1 MSLFQQ
7 FRLGNDIESLALR
20 LDTHG
25 TPYSQMTDITDIF
38 PGALRF
44 KVDGINI
51 LFLENE
57 PGQRYEPR
65 RIAYYPGVIIDVVT
79 ASSVRSP
86 PPYLTA
92 DSNVDGS
99 FSSLS
104 LPSYVS
110 ETSQANT
117 PHLVSHSAMPRQ
129 GQAVSKTKE
138 KQMPLDYVEKK
149 STEGKKDEKQGE
161 HSSRPLVVQYRTVS
175 SYLQRYE
182 LPEWHIPRMF
192 VVLPEPFENC
202 DTNNLSVNDFR
213 LYFLCDCD
221 HHCYTNAAISASI
234 SSGSPTFATASPLT
248 PIAAKKCIHVV
259 RREGYEL
266 LLPTEFLDH
275 YGLYVLGLLRILK
288 KRWELDAIAAPVSD
302 PAEDE
307 AKGAVHGVLPV
318 TEKTLEAVDMSIAFL
333 EKTLERVALVDE
345 TVKVGVYTQADDVF
359 TAITFMEGA
368 DLRRLKTFLREEDT
382 DKPFSNMNRIITE
395 TGQVKWVCLYHYR
408 QVYPETALS
417 LFLQSVVNNGGNYD
431 LQLGKVTVSLKSSA
445 AAKNFF
451 SRLSTQ
457 APAITALKVTLDW
470 PFKPADLVLMVDK
483 VTQSNIRDFELD
495 LQEYLGAVP
504 LVSMMRPGKGR
515 YHSLLGLFS
524 NDKIRRLTFSHVALI
539 GPRTSK
545 FPVGHRQTLLQ
556 SFRYFGI
563 IYTSDETRLI
573 EIIYL
578 CPWLV
583 DLRLGWLEFCS
594 QDLVKLDR
602 AISSLSKLETLY
614 RYYLHSRPLSISKFS
629 NDAAPYG
636 SRALKELVDY
646 GLPYPT
652 GPAGLLEDAIGRSSS
667 TLGVLMLLPSAIS
680 NPPILDLAALCNPLS
695 PSVPAGPPFLAR
707 LTHLEL
713 LVNMTSD
720 SLALMA
726 SLLPSLRLIHFGVNE
741 LTSGLLDKVNF
752 TFLRSLRVS
761 DAADSFLGS
770 FYERVLSSPRSCQI
784 HTLRFRIAIRSQ
796 SLLDVLGVLPLRRI
810 FLKNITNNNLTEILQ
825 WLNFSQLKVL
835 TVHGDDYNWDAEA
848 VLAGRSAEFADE
860 FVMQLTKEDKQYKL
874 DVHNEDSRSV
884 EGSSRRLA
892 RRYVHVAYFADLDCE
907 YCSSVLPL
915 I

>member
-25 TPYSQMTDITDIF
+25 TLYSQMTDITDIF

-51 LFLENE
+51 LFLESE
-57 PGQRYEPR
+57 PGQRYDPW

-99 FSSLS
+99 FTSLS

-138 KQMPLDYVEKK
+138 KQMPLDY
-149 STEGKKDEKQGE
+149 
-161 HSSRPLVVQYRTVS
+161 
-175 SYLQRYE
+175 RYE

-202 DTNNLSVNDFR
+202 DPNNLSVNDFR

-221 HHCYTNAAISASI
+221 HYGYTNAAISTSI

-288 KRWELDAIAAPVSD
+288 KRWELEAIAAPVSD
-302 PAEDE
+302 PVEDE

-368 DLRRLKTFLREEDT
+368 VLRRLKTFLREEDT
-382 DKPFSNMNRIITE
+382 DRPLSNMNRIITK
-395 TGQVKWVCLYHYR
+395 TGQVKW
-408 QVYPETALS
+408 
-417 LFLQSVVNNGGNYD
+417 SVVNNGGTYD
-431 LQLGKVTVSLKSSA
+431 LQLGKVTVFLKSSA

-457 APAITALKVTLDW
+457 ALAITALKVTLDW

-504 LVSMMRPGKGR
+504 IVSMMRPGKGR

-539 GPRTSK
+539 GPRTSN

-583 DLRLGWLEFCS
+583 YLRLGWLEFCS

-614 RYYLHSRPLSISKFS
+614 RYNLHSRPLSIGKFS

-713 LVNMTSD
+713 FVNITSD

-752 TFLRSLRVS
+752 TFLRSLRVI

-770 FYERVLSSPRSCQI
+770 FYER
-784 HTLRFRIAIRSQ
+784 
-796 SLLDVLGVLPLRRI
+796 
-810 FLKNITNNNLTEILQ
+810 
-825 WLNFSQLKVL
+825 LKVL

-848 VLAGRSAEFADE
+848 VLAGRSAG

-907 YCSSVLPL
+907 YCSFVLPL
-915 I
+915 N